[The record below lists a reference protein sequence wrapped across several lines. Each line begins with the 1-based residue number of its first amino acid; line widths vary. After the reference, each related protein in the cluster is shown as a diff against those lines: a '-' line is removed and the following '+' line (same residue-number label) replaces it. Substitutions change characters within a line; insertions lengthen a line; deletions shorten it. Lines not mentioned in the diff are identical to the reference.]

1 MRTKIVF
8 LLLFIVTYSLT
19 SAQAPGLIGDNTI
32 DYGNP
37 KEYVIE
43 NITVT
48 GAVHFDEKAI
58 ILLSELERGQKI
70 KIPGDEISKAI
81 KKLWDQKLF
90 SEVAIDATQIRGDK
104 IFLDIR
110 VKERPR
116 LAGYSPRGIKKGEW
130 EKAKENLDLYV
141 GRIVTDNLI
150 ANTKTHVKNFF
161 IEKGYLNTTV
171 EISQATDT
179 SKFNNAVLLII
190 KVNKGAKVKI
200 KDIEIEGNESLSDG
214 KILRLLKDTKREN
227 WVRFWKTSKYLESN
241 LRNEKVAII
250 TKLNDKG
257 LRDARIVYDSV
268 YKVDESHVSIK
279 LKVEEGK
286 KYYFR
291 NITWIGNSK
300 YTSGKLD
307 TLLGIKKGD
316 VYNQSAL
323 ESRLFMSANGTDIS
337 SLYMDN
343 GYLFFS
349 VTPVEVRVENDSI
362 DFEMRV
368 IEGKQAR
375 IRSISIKGNT
385 KTNDHVI
392 RREIRTK
399 PGELFSRNDIIRTQ
413 RELSQL
419 GYFDPEKFGVN
430 PVPNPYDGTVDIE
443 YSVEERPSDQVELS
457 GGWGAGR
464 VIGTLGLSF
473 NNFSIRKVFKKGAWQ
488 PLPAGDGQQLS
499 IRAQSTGTFYQG
511 YNFSFTEPW
520 LGGKKPNSLS
530 VNMYHTFSSRDNLRR
545 DDPAKSRLKITG
557 ASIGFG
563 KRLKWPDDYF
573 NIYVEVPSY
582 QYYDLQNYNGVFTF
596 SQGYVNNLATRFSI
610 TRNSVNQP
618 LYPSSGSTIT
628 ISGKFTPPYSYFN
641 NKDYSTLSDQER
653 YKWLEFNK
661 WKFTTSHFLSL
672 NKNKKHKLVLNARTG
687 FGFLLPWNRAVGDS
701 PFERFK
707 LGGSG
712 LSGMNFIFGQEIIAL
727 RGYNDQAVSKSVG
740 DLFIAKY
747 TLELRFPLSLNPNA
761 TVYMLGFAEGGNTWQ
776 KIKNFDPFD
785 VKRAAGVG
793 VRIFLPMFGLLGL
806 DYGWGFDK
814 VENDP
819 TFKPGSGQFFFTI
832 GMNLGEL

>member
-1 MRTKIVF
+1 MRNKLF
-8 LLLFIVTYSLT
+8 LLIV
-19 SAQAPGLIGDNTI
+19 LIALPIVSFGQVLPLGGTEI

-37 KEYVIE
+37 KEYIIE

-48 GAVHFDEKAI
+48 GAFHFEEKAI

-70 KIPGDEISKAI
+70 KVPGDDITKAI

-90 SEVAIDATQIRGDK
+90 SDVAIDATQIRGDK

-116 LAGYSPRGIKKGEW
+116 LAGYKPVGIKKSEW
-130 EKAKENLDLYV
+130 EKVKENLDLYA
-141 GRIVTDNLI
+141 GRIVTDNLLSTTK
-150 ANTKTHVKNFF
+150 NTVVAYFK
-161 IEKGYLNTTV
+161 EKGHLNATV
-171 EISQATDT
+171 DITEVRDT
-179 SKFNNAVLLII
+179 QKLNNAVVLVIR
-190 KVNKGAKVKI
+190 VNKGPKVKI
-200 KDIEIEGNESLSDG
+200 KEILVEGNESLSDRKVKG
-214 KILRLLKDTKREN
+214 LLKDTKEEH
-227 WVRFWKTSKYLESN
+227 WWRFWKVSKYVESN
-241 LRNEKVAII
+241 LRGEKDKVIA
-250 TKLNDKG
+250 KLNDKG
-257 LRDARIVYDSV
+257 YRDAYIVSDSI
-268 YKVDESHVSIK
+268 YKIDPGHIGIK
-279 LKVEEGK
+279 LTVNEGK

-291 NITWIGNSK
+291 NITWVGNSQ
-300 YTSGKLD
+300 YRTGYLD

-316 VYNQSAL
+316 IYNQSVL
-323 ESRLFMSANGTDIS
+323 ESRLFMSANGNDIS

-343 GYLFFS
+343 GFLFFS
-349 VTPVEVRVENDSI
+349 VTPVEIRVENDSI
-362 DFEMRV
+362 DFEMRIV
-368 IEGKQAR
+368 EGKQAR
-375 IRSISIKGNT
+375 VRNITIKGNT

-443 YSVEERPSDQVELS
+443 YTVEERPSDQVELS

-473 NNFSIRKVFKKGAWQ
+473 NNFSIKKLFKKGAWQ

-499 IRAQSTGTFYQG
+499 VRAQSTGTYYQG

-530 VNMYHTFSSRDNLRR
+530 VNVYHTYSSRDNLKRS
-545 DDPAKSRLKITG
+545 DPEKQRLMITG
-557 ASIGFG
+557 ASVGFG

-573 NIYVEVPSY
+573 SVYLEAPSY
-582 QYYDLQNYNGVFTF
+582 QYYDLKNYQGVFTF
-596 SQGYVNNLATRFSI
+596 TDGYVNNFAARFTLS
-610 TRNSVNQP
+610 RNSVDQP
-618 LYPSSGSTIT
+618 LYPRQGSTIT
-628 ISGKFTPPYSYFN
+628 FTGKFTPPYSFFN
-641 NKDYSTLSDQER
+641 GKDYSTVTDQER

-661 WKFTTSHFLSL
+661 WKFTTSHFISL
-672 NKNKKHKLVLNARTG
+672 DKKKKLVLNARTG
-687 FGFLLPWNRAVGDS
+687 FGFLLPWNKKVGDS

-727 RGYNDQAVSKSVG
+727 RGYSDGIVSQSVG
-740 DLFIAKY
+740 DMMIAKY
-747 TLELRFPLSLNPNA
+747 VLELRYPLSLNPNA
-761 TVYMLGFAEGGNTWQ
+761 TVYMLGFAEAGNTWQ
-776 KIKNFDPFD
+776 KIKDFDPFN

-793 VRIFLPMFGLLGL
+793 VRIYLPMFGLLGL

-814 VENDP
+814 VDRDP
-819 TFKPGSGQFFFTI
+819 SFRPGSGQFFFTI